1 MKGKRGE
8 PHKEGAE
15 RTFQAKGTKH
25 VEALSYKDFGMERN
39 QKSAWLNR
47 GGVGGAS
54 EGLQALF
61 QSGSFIPSV
70 MVSREL

>member
-1 MKGKRGE
+1 VS
-8 PHKEGAE
+8 HTKEWVE
-15 RTFQAKGTKH
+15 RTFQAKRTEH
-25 VEALSYKDFGMERN
+25 VEALKYKDFGMERN
-39 QKSAWLNR
+39 RKSAWLNC

-54 EGLQALF
+54 EGWQALF